1 VLFILCELRFAH
13 LPNSGSGGIITQE
26 ATSGGVRMLTYL
38 PPDRGEYA
46 LRTARPFPWTIA

>member
-13 LPNSGSGGIITQE
+13 LPNSGSGGIITQQ

-38 PPDRGEYA
+38 PPERGEYA
-46 LRTARPFPWTIA
+46 PGTARPFPWTIA

>member
-1 VLFILCELRFAH
+1 VLFILCELRFAR

-38 PPDRGEYA
+38 PPEWGEYA
-46 LRTARPFPWTIA
+46 PGTARPFPWTIA

>member
-1 VLFILCELRFAH
+1 MLFILCELRFAH

-46 LRTARPFPWTIA
+46 LRTARPFAWTIA